1 MVTVKDFVVRQTK
14 DGREFISLILQ
25 GGLSLV
31 QSKQTGNFYATVKQC
46 SVPST
51 FDEFTA
57 KSMIGERV
65 PGSVVKKP
73 CETYE
78 WVNKTTG
85 EIISLDYPWAYV
97 PEGSSLEEAIFE
109 GEPEVVEHKAKTFN
123 PVFSL

>member
-1 MVTVKDFVVRQTK
+1 MVTVKDFVIRQTK
-14 DGREFISLILQ
+14 DGREFIALILM

-85 EIISLDYPWAYV
+85 EIISLDYHWAYV
-97 PEGSSLEEAIFE
+97 PEGSSLEEAIF
-109 GEPEVVEHKAKTFN
+109 
-123 PVFSL
+123 